1 MPSSSRES
9 FARPPGRRNNKVRQ
23 PTSAILAPA
32 LLFAAL
38 AAVPARAADLAAG
51 QQIFAKCRICH
62 TIAAGAPSMV
72 GPNLH
77 GLFGRKAGSLP
88 DFDYSAAMKTSGV
101 VWNADTLAEY
111 LRDPRG
117 FVPGNRMAFP
127 GIKNDVELTDLIGYL
142 KQATK

>member
-1 MPSSSRES
+1 
-9 FARPPGRRNNKVRQ
+9 
-23 PTSAILAPA
+23 
-32 LLFAAL
+32 
-38 AAVPARAADLAAG
+38 
-51 QQIFAKCRICH
+51 
-62 TIAAGAPSMV
+62 MV

-77 GLFGRKAGSLP
+77 WLLGRKAGSLP

-101 VWNADTLAEY
+101 VRNADTLAEY